1 MPYFTVHAVVISH
14 TRFALEIEADSEPE
28 ANLWASQL
36 LAPHGMAFDP
46 RIHAGGIADC
56 DDYQIAIPCT
66 EEHNYRGDP
75 AVSTRGAPGRDEE
88 EPVFAE
94 QPW

>member
-14 TRFALEIEADSEPE
+14 TRFALEIEADSEPA

-36 LAPHGMAFDP
+36 LVPHGMAFDP

-56 DDYQIAIPCT
+56 DNYQIAIPCT
-66 EEHNYRGDP
+66 EEHNRRGDP

-88 EPVFAE
+88 EPVFAK